1 MRLLPV
7 LPAALIWALAVCSA
21 LITGLVMAGVRLALK
36 ARVKFDGDKS
46 TRTRT

>member
-1 MRLLPV
+1 
-7 LPAALIWALAVCSA
+7 
-21 LITGLVMAGVRLALK
+21 VMAGVRLALK